1 VALKEEK
8 TPWYRRPQDLIG
20 LFAVIVSVLFS
31 SVSLWIGLS
40 NAASEDLSAK
50 QELLRGTVIE
60 LTRTQQELMQLGQ
73 TPTSNALALR
83 EAGGNLN
90 IKRIHLIETAEGL
103 IDELEQRGEQISPII
118 YLAVSYQMLTDLR
131 YERAWDYAVKALAI
145 ADKSGNT
152 GWTSNAL
159 RQLGQLALTS
169 GSPTFEP
176 RKGREY
182 LQRNVALFEGK
193 TDEQSRFSLADGY
206 LFWAIAETV
215 NGDKAAAAPLFEKA
229 AATARTIKVTNAS
242 RQVMLYQIDQALKSQ
257 ELAVDF
263 VNPVG
268 EWEVRYDGD
277 ATRTG
282 KAVITYVAQ
291 TNSYAVSVLIYDDGV
306 LVETRSGGITV
317 IDPNTV
323 MIDWQ
328 SARYQ
333 PNAQFSS
340 LAMPSSGSTYLEGAP
355 DGRQW
360 KGTDNVL
367 GEKQSAVT
375 LVKVTQ

>member
-1 VALKEEK
+1 MGEAGTPEIGKMDARIDLLRDQVDAIQVALKDEK
-8 TPWYRRPQDLIG
+8 TPWYRKPQDLIG
-20 LFAVIVSVLFS
+20 LFAVVVSVLFS
-31 SVSLWIGLS
+31 SLSLWIGLS
-40 NAASEDLSAK
+40 NAASEDLNAK
-50 QELLRGTVIE
+50 HELLRETIIE

-131 YERAWDYAVKALAI
+131 YERARDYAAKALAI
-145 ADKSGNT
+145 AEKSGNT
-152 GWTSNAL
+152 GWTSNSL

-176 RKGREY
+176 QKGREY
-182 LQRNVALFEGK
+182 LQRNIALFEGK

-206 LFWAIAETV
+206 LFWAIAESV

-229 AATARTIKVTNAS
+229 AEAARTIKVTNAG

-268 EWEVRYDGD
+268 EWEARYDDD
-277 ATRTG
+277 ATRAG
-282 KAVITYVAQ
+282 KAVITY
-291 TNSYAVSVLIYDDGV
+291 N
-306 LVETRSGGITV
+306 
-317 IDPNTV
+317 
-323 MIDWQ
+323 
-328 SARYQ
+328 
-333 PNAQFSS
+333 F
-340 LAMPSSGSTYLEGAP
+340 LELHWP
-355 DGRQW
+355 
-360 KGTDNVL
+360 
-367 GEKQSAVT
+367 
-375 LVKVTQ
+375 